1 MTIAEGTQFGPYRLL
16 EKIGAGGMGE
26 VYRVLDTRL
35 EREAAL
41 KLVSDSYL
49 VADAG
54 SASPSPLQPHDT
66 PAHATPHS
74 GSHACHERF
83 QREARSAAPLNHPN
97 VCAIYDTGEQD
108 GRPYLVMELLR
119 GETLKRYL
127 AKAGG
132 NGLAVRRRVAS
143 ARRYWLA
150 YCWARDL
157 ERRGCR
163 FADAAGGQEEIRRPL
178 RSKGEVLR
186 RSIFVPLVVLTLLLA
201 GCKSTYYKTM
211 RTLGKEKRD
220 ILVQRIKDAKKD
232 QDQTKKQLQTTM
244 ESFQALTGFQG
255 GSLEKSYKRL
265 NSDYESAASQAGKL
279 HDKIQ
284 SIDQVS
290 NDLFKEWQGEI
301 SAMENGKLK
310 SQDTVMLRN
319 AKTRQATYM
328 RAMRRTEDQIAP
340 VLKAFHDQVLFLK
353 HNLNSRAIGS
363 LKNTSAGLQGDVSDL
378 IQSIDASSQEA
389 DKLISSLAASDSNN

>member
-1 MTIAEGTQFGPYRLL
+1 MRRTICIP
-16 EKIGAGGMGE
+16 
-26 VYRVLDTRL
+26 
-35 EREAAL
+35 
-41 KLVSDSYL
+41 
-49 VADAG
+49 
-54 SASPSPLQPHDT
+54 
-66 PAHATPHS
+66 
-74 GSHACHERF
+74 C
-83 QREARSAAPLNHPN
+83 
-97 VCAIYDTGEQD
+97 
-108 GRPYLVMELLR
+108 
-119 GETLKRYL
+119 
-127 AKAGG
+127 
-132 NGLAVRRRVAS
+132 
-143 ARRYWLA
+143 
-150 YCWARDL
+150 
-157 ERRGCR
+157 
-163 FADAAGGQEEIRRPL
+163 
-178 RSKGEVLR
+178 
-186 RSIFVPLVVLTLLLA
+186 VVLVLLMA
-201 GCKSTYYKTM
+201 GCSSAYYKTM

-265 NSDYESAASQAGKL
+265 NSDYESANSQAGKL

-301 SAMENGKLK
+301 GAMSNAKLK
-310 SQDTVMLRN
+310 AQDTVMLRN

-340 VLKAFHDQVLFLK
+340 VLKAFQDQVLFLK

-363 LKNTSAGLQGDVSDL
+363 LKGTSATLQGNVADL

-389 DKLISSLAASDSNN
+389 DKLISSLAASDNK